1 MIHEAQPRP
10 RKSEIYPAQRLQRA
24 ALDYGFVQEN
34 RYRRESESV
43 VWLAKNKPGMR
54 GGIYQRMCVDRLTDS
69 ATVYWAAVPGKVDS
83 KTFREVPRL
92 REWLKARRK
101 SSGKL

>member
-10 RKSEIYPAQRLQRA
+10 RKSEIYPAQRLQGA
-24 ALDYGFVQEN
+24 ALDYGFVEEN
-34 RYRRESESV
+34 RYRRGSESV
-43 VWLAKNKPGMR
+43 VWLAKNKPGMG

-69 ATVYWAAVPGKVDS
+69 ATVYWGAVPGKVDS
-83 KTFREVPRL
+83 KTFREVSRL

-101 SSGKL
+101 SSGKQ